1 MAGYT
6 AIASMLIHS
15 LVYIQAWNVSNN
27 LKDLLEEEN
36 IMGIVAGL
44 AMLIVF
50 VSTLLLRKSHYE
62 VFYVIHVIMFL
73 LIVIAVAMH
82 RPNVSKKAVW
92 IPIFTGAIWAC
103 DRLIRTGRIAWYSY
117 GNAATVTP
125 LAHGGIRI
133 VLDRSASRAVPG
145 SHLFL
150 WMPKI
155 RAMETHP
162 FTISSVNPIELVVAA
177 HDGFTKDLL
186 VYATKYPG
194 ASLRASM
201 DGPYGTLPSFILY
214 DQVILIA
221 GGSGASFTFG
231 IAVDL
236 VRRLSPES
244 KTVINFIWIVREQ
257 GIFTLYP
264 PLPSSF
270 SPVIIT
276 IQSYNS

>member
-1 MAGYT
+1 
-6 AIASMLIHS
+6 MLMHS
-15 LVYIQAWNVSNN
+15 LVYIQTWNLSNS
-27 LKDLLEEEN
+27 LKDLLETKN
-36 IMGIVAGL
+36 VMGIVAGL

-50 VSTLLLRKSHYE
+50 VSTLLLRKVQYE
-62 VFYVIHVIMFL
+62 VFYVIHIVMFL
-73 LIVIAVAMH
+73 LIVIAVGMH
-82 RPNVSKKAVW
+82 RPDVSDNTVW
-92 IPIFTGAIWAC
+92 IPVFTGAIWIC
-103 DRLIRTGRIAWYSY
+103 DRLIRTGRIVWYSD

-133 VLDRSASRAVPG
+133 VLKRSAKRAVPG

-150 WMPKI
+150 WIPKI
-155 RAMETHP
+155 RATETHP
-162 FTISSVNPIELVVAA
+162 FTISSINPIELVVAA

-186 VYATKYPG
+186 AYATKYPG

-244 KTVINFIWIVREQ
+244 KMVINFIWVVREH
-257 GIFTLYP
+257 GIFTLHL

-270 SPVIIT
+270 SPIT
-276 IQSYNS
+276 ITR